1 MQTPDQNMNTSTSPK
16 AVKVLSSALLLIAT
30 STHADTFGTLGNEF
44 TIDFAE
50 IGTPGNPNDSGA
62 GGGSYSSNFGGVGYA
77 YRMGVTE
84 VAQDWVTR
92 ATASGL
98 AHVTSGPWGSN
109 QPATNVSWYDAAA
122 FVNFLN
128 TSTGHQAA
136 YNLDFTSSWTMQL
149 WNSAD
154 AWQADGENLYRHRE
168 SFYFLPSENEW
179 YKAAFQKNDGPT
191 PNYWDYATGSNF
203 APVAVASGTLD
214 GTAVYQS
221 LTPADV
227 NLAGGLSSYGI
238 QGQGG
243 NVWEWQ
249 ESSFNGTN
257 DSPSLGRTIRG
268 GYWPNNEVHLRSSD
282 RTLFGPA
289 TSVNNIGFRV
299 ASIPEPSTIVFT
311 LGAGS
316 LLLIR
321 RRRSLA

>member
-1 MQTPDQNMNTSTSPK
+1 
-16 AVKVLSSALLLIAT
+16 
-30 STHADTFGTLGNEF
+30 
-44 TIDFAE
+44 
-50 IGTPGNPNDSGA
+50 
-62 GGGSYSSNFGGVGYA
+62 
-77 YRMGVTE
+77 
-84 VAQDWVTR
+84 
-92 ATASGL
+92 
-98 AHVTSGPWGSN
+98 
-109 QPATNVSWYDAAA
+109 
-122 FVNFLN
+122 
-128 TSTGHQAA
+128 
-136 YNLDFTSSWTMQL
+136 MQL

-168 SFYFLPSENEW
+168 SFYFLPNENEW

-191 PNYWDYATGSNF
+191 PNYWDYATGSNL

-221 LTPADV
+221 LTPADI

-249 ESSFNGTN
+249 ESAFNGTN

-268 GYWPNNEVHLRSSD
+268 GYWPNNEVHLRSSG

-299 ASIPEPSTIVFT
+299 ASIPEPSTVALT
-311 LGAGS
+311 LVASS
-316 LLLIR
+316 LLLAR